1 MSDFKAANLT
11 FDLNG
16 VEYGAVFTLNVVDSL
31 QSKYNKPIDDVLKMV
46 SDSVTCVSA
55 TKALIAAM
63 INEWVD
69 IQKDNG
75 VTSFNY
81 VTENFVGRYLDITTF
96 LNEGALDDVISASLP
111 EDDGSKSPNPQ
122 TVQVKS

>member
-31 QSKYNKPIDDVLKMV
+31 QSKYNKPIDDVLKMT

-63 INEWVD
+63 INEWAD

-81 VTENFVGRYLDITTF
+81 VTENFVGRYLDIASF
-96 LNEGALDDVISASLP
+96 LNEGSLNNVISASLP
-111 EDDGSKSPNPQ
+111 EDDGSKSPNP
-122 TVQVKS
+122 

>member
-31 QSKYNKPIDDVLKMV
+31 QSKYNKPIDDVLKMT

-81 VTENFVGRYLDITTF
+81 VTENFVGRYLDIASF
-96 LNEGALDDVISASLP
+96 LNEGSLNNVISASLP
-111 EDDGSKSPNPQ
+111 EDDGSKSPNLQ